1 MPRPRKCRKVCK
13 LPSNNVFQPINN
25 LEDNK
30 VIIMSVD
37 EYETIRLIDL
47 ENFSQEECSFY
58 MKIARTT
65 VQQIYVSAR
74 KKIAATL
81 VNGCTLRIEGGDYE
95 LCDGQEHQCN
105 CGGCRKHKETVVTEQ
120 DS

>member
-13 LPSNNVFQPINN
+13 LPINNVFQPINQN
-25 LEDNK
+25 TMPNK
-30 VIIMSVD
+30 EIIMSVD

-65 VQQIYVSAR
+65 VQQIYFSAR
-74 KKIAATL
+74 KKIASTL
-81 VNGCTLRIEGGDYE
+81 VEGCTLRIEGGDYQ
-95 LCDGQEHQCN
+95 LCDGEEHQCN
-105 CGGCRKHKETVVTEQ
+105 CGGCRRHSKENEVEM
-120 DS
+120 